1 MQIFD
6 LERNMNYTDAL
17 NYIHGTLKFGVKLG
31 LTNICDLLELMGNPH
46 KKLKFVHVAGT
57 NGKGSTV
64 SFISSI
70 LINSGYKTGMYTSPF
85 IERFTERIRINNEEI
100 LQDELARIAEY
111 VKNKV
116 ELLIESGGT
125 HPTEFEIVTAI
136 AMQYFYEKNC
146 DVVVLEVG
154 LGGRYDST
162 NVIDTPLV
170 SVITTINYDHT
181 DRLGDT
187 LEKIAYEKAGII
199 KQCGDVVL
207 YPQIESVEQVF
218 DQVADSMDA
227 KVLKLMTVD
236 TRVIHTDI
244 WGTEFSYKNKGNFK
258 IRISGEHQ
266 AQNAS
271 VAIETAYIIMDKG
284 FDKITHET
292 IKKGLFEAKWPGRLE
307 VINKKPLFII
317 DGAHNSE
324 GAMKLYQNLNKYF
337 YQKKIIFIVGVLKDK
352 DYKAIIEPVLSI
364 AREFIIVEPK
374 SDRALPANELGKFVS
389 RYCKDVTIS
398 DTIDN
403 AVKHSLEKASEDS
416 IICAF
421 GSLYYIGEVRR
432 LLMDNGGDIIV

>member
-1 MQIFD
+1 
-6 LERNMNYTDAL
+6 MNYTDAL